1 MKLRDLLILEA
12 RLKEEKGNLERLRET
27 LQARGFW
34 ATEQQEIS
42 LRQADEFTLRAL
54 ASIILDYYT
63 GIENMFEEIA
73 KVVDGSLPAGEEWHK
88 DLLRQMKLD
97 INGIRPAVITRET
110 FTFLDEYR
118 KFRHLVRNIYGF
130 NLLPER
136 LEPLLTRLPAVDRRL
151 AGEIDDFIKQM
162 YEIIRHSIHIK

>member
-12 RLKEEKGNLERLRET
+12 RLAEEKDNVERLRDT
-27 LQARGFW
+27 LQAKGFW
-34 ATEQQEIS
+34 ATAPQEIS

-54 ASIILDYYT
+54 ASVILDYYT
-63 GIENMFEEIA
+63 AIENMFEEIA
-73 KVVDGSLPAGEEWHK
+73 KVVDGSLPSGEEWHK

-151 AGEIDDFIKQM
+151 AGEIDGFIKKM
-162 YEIIRHSIHIK
+162 YAIIRGSVPVE